1 MTEII
6 NNVDYLVDF
15 ADKHELDVSLAKQG
29 TSKLF
34 VCTLH
39 RKDGEPILFNKAFVQ
54 AISTNTAEF
63 LPEGLEIEVKD
74 VVFATSK
81 NLGTSKL
88 IFAMSFG
95 KELSLAKLPF
105 IGDKFPKDQMMGVDG
120 FQFIVSSADC
130 AEWEVQAIN
139 QLLAEDTMALPKV
152 LSVGMNFSADV
163 QISGMKERLCLAATE
178 EKYSAP
184 EQVISGSTE
193 LVSAT
198 PIVPQR
204 EITQLGMTKWISV
217 NKNLGALTIKRVGAR
232 YYNKKFHLMIDTK
245 LKMGAMTLTLE
256 GVSAGSK
263 IRPFK
268 PEFNLDGIGLSY
280 KKGLTQVSGSLLRNA
295 IDNSYKGMALIKT
308 ASMSLS
314 ASGAYKNINGVPS
327 VFIYGVVSKAVGVG
341 PAWFYVTGM
350 AVGFGYNRSIK
361 VPDVKDIEKF
371 PLVAVATG
379 EKSYGDDP
387 LTALRSM
394 QSHIPTSVGDM
405 CLAVGIKFTTFKQI
419 NSFALMILNL
429 TGKVKLDV
437 IGISKLRLPSQGKPL
452 AEIVMAYKATYDF
465 YENALKVDG
474 VITPSS
480 YIIDKKCKL
489 SGNFAFYT
497 WAAGPHAG
505 DFVLSMGGY
514 HPSFKKP
521 AHYPSVP
528 RLALHWK
535 INEYLNVT
543 GNMYYAMVPSGM
555 MAGGRLEALFSF
567 KKSTK
572 FNIKLLGVKV
582 AGVSLSGEV
591 RASFVVA
598 ADFIIAWM
606 PYAYEAALRV
616 GIGIKVKFKGTA
628 YVNLMFKTVRKSVSK
643 SFNLNIS
650 TGVSIWGP
658 EFSGIAHVDWK
669 IVSFDIKFG
678 NQSKPAAKAL
688 CWSGFKEAFLPPP
701 NEILSVAINDGLLKT
716 LDSGM
721 SVINPANLAISV
733 NSTIPAN
740 KIFNSAYSAYVTY
753 ENKIRACEASIQM
766 NTHKITCHNSS
777 KMKKAGKRAQAEQLI
792 NLSNAWFFSL
802 LYINVQELKQQVASY
817 SREIERHDTSINKLT
832 QLIADSRA
840 EITSIKNSLA
850 GKLNQLSTVGASSSF
865 GFAAMDVQSVS
876 ESYQFIRVL
885 DLDNNKT
892 DVSEQFIIKPNLKNA
907 PKSLWGDSFKARPGK
922 DNLIK
927 NMIMGIEITP
937 KPKKK
942 PQETEEKFVTDFS
955 YDIELKDK
963 SFIWKPSLAFIDQ
976 AYSDQERR
984 GFIQGIN
991 DVNENRTNL
1000 FTEMGLEPDW
1010 FDCQQLE
1017 TNTDNAFLRAPKI
1030 VSI

>member
-6 NNVDYLVDF
+6 NNIDYLVDF

-39 RKDGEPILFNKAFVQ
+39 RKDGEPILFNKTFVQ

-81 NLGTSKL
+81 NRGTSKL

-139 QLLAEDTMALPKV
+139 QMLAEDTMTLPQV
-152 LSVGMNFSADV
+152 LSAGMNFSADV
-163 QISGMKERLCLAATE
+163 QISGMKEQLCLAATE
-178 EKYSAP
+178 EKYNSP

-198 PIVPQR
+198 PSVQER

-232 YYNKKFHLMIDTK
+232 YYNKKFHLMLDTK
-245 LKMGAMTLTLE
+245 LKMGAMTLTLD

-280 KKGLTQVSGSLLRNA
+280 KKGLTQVSGALLRNA
-295 IDNSYKGMALIKT
+295 IDDSYQGMALIKT
-308 ASMSLS
+308 ASMTIS
-314 ASGAYKNINGVPS
+314 ALGAYKNINGVPS
-327 VFIYGVVSKAVGVG
+327 VFVYGVVSRAVGVG
-341 PAWFYVTGM
+341 PPWFHVTGM
-350 AVGFGYNRSIK
+350 AAGFGYNRSIK

-379 EKSYGDDP
+379 EKSYSDDP

-405 CLAVGIKFTTFKQI
+405 CLAFGIKFTTFKQI

-437 IGISKLRLPSQGKPL
+437 IGISKLRLPSKGKPL
-452 AEIVMAYKATYDF
+452 AEIAMAYKATYDF
-465 YENALKVDG
+465 YENVLKVDG
-474 VITPSS
+474 ALTPSS

-489 SGNFAFYT
+489 SGGFAFYT

-535 INEYLNVT
+535 INQYLNVT
-543 GNMYYAMVPSGM
+543 GSMYYAMVPSGM

-572 FNIKLLGVKV
+572 FDFKLLGVKV

-606 PYAYEAALRV
+606 PYAYEAALKV
-616 GIGIKVKFKGTA
+616 GIGIKVKFKGSA
-628 YVNLMFKTVRKSVSK
+628 YVNLAFKTVRKSVSK

-650 TGVSIWGP
+650 TGVRIWGP
-658 EFSGIAHVDWK
+658 EFAGIAHVDWK

-678 NQSKPAAKAL
+678 NQSKSAPEPL
-688 CWSGFKEAFLPPP
+688 SWNGFKEAFLPPA

-716 LDSGM
+716 LNSGM

-733 NSTIPAN
+733 NSIIPAN
-740 KIFNSAYSAYVTY
+740 KIFNSAHSTYTSY
-753 ENKIRACEASIQM
+753 ENKIRACEASIKTNQG
-766 NTHKITCHNSS
+766 KIASHNNS
-777 KMKKAGKRAQAEQLI
+777 KEKKVAKRTQVEQLI
-792 NLSNAWFFSL
+792 SLSKFWFFSL
-802 LYINVQELKQQVASY
+802 PNSQLQELKQQVATYNSD
-817 SREIERHDTSINKLT
+817 IKKHNTSINQLT
-832 QLIADSRA
+832 QAIVVSRT
-840 EITSIKNSLA
+840 EITSIKDALA
-850 GKLNQLSTVGASSSF
+850 GNLNQRPTPGARDTF
-865 GFAAMDVQSVS
+865 GIAAMDVQSVS

-885 DLDNNKT
+885 DLDNNNM
-892 DVSEQFIIKPNLKNA
+892 DVSEQFIIKPLLKNA
-907 PKSLWGDSFKARPGK
+907 PKSLWGDSFKAKPGK
-922 DNLIK
+922 DNLIR
-927 NMIMGIEITP
+927 NMLMGIEITP

-942 PQETEEKFVTDFS
+942 PLETEEKFVTDFS

-976 AYSDQERR
+976 AYSVQQRR
-984 GFIQGIN
+984 GLIQGIN
-991 DVNENRTNL
+991 DVNEHRTNL
-1000 FTEMGLEPDW
+1000 FTEMGLDPDW

-1017 TNTDNAFLRAPKI
+1017 KNTDNAFLRAPKI
-1030 VSI
+1030 VNI